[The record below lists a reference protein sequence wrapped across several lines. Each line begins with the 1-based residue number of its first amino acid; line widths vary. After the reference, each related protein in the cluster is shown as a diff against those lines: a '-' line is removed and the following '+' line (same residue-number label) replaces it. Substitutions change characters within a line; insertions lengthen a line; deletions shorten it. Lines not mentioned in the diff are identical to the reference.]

1 MKLPA
6 IAFTQ
11 EMFSRF
17 GEVMRKEWL
26 ITNGLGGYASSTVL
40 GINTRKYHGLLVA
53 ALHPPG
59 NRTLCVSKLD
69 EDVLMGNDVYRLGA
83 NEFTDAIYPQGYKL
97 LKTVS
102 VAPFPAYLYSFSN
115 VEVNKTVFMPKKKN
129 AVSVIYKVSNENS
142 FEAKLRIY
150 PILTCR
156 YFHTV
161 TDRFKNP
168 FGFTQK
174 SVGKELEVAFQ
185 LPEATMLCRSTD
197 GEFKEKI
204 KWVEHLYYRME
215 ASRGEAS
222 SDDCFQPGYFEVAVP
237 AQEQKEFAVSFAVNH
252 ENQMARDTLSS
263 VGNTIDEVNASLS
276 RELTQQSNM
285 LEKFYGL
292 H

>member
-1 MKLPA
+1 MNLPA

-11 EMFSRF
+11 EMLSRF

-59 NRTLCVSKLD
+59 DRTVCVSKLD
-69 EDVLMGNDVYRLGA
+69 EDVLVGEDVYQLGA
-83 NEFTDAIYPQGYKL
+83 NEFQDAIYPQGYKL
-97 LKTVS
+97 LKTFS
-102 VAPFPAYLYSFSN
+102 VAPFPTYLYGFSN
-115 VEVNKTVFMPKKKN
+115 VEVNKTVFVPKNKN
-129 AVSVIYKVSNENS
+129 VVSIIYKVSNENAVA
-142 FEAKLRIY
+142 AKLRIY

-185 LPEATMLCRSTD
+185 RPEATMLCRSTD

-204 KWVEHLYYRME
+204 NWIEHLYYRME

-222 SDDCFQPGYFEVAVP
+222 SDDCFQPGYFEVAAP
-237 AQEQKEFAVSFAVNH
+237 LKNKKSL
-252 ENQMARDTLSS
+252 RS
-263 VGNTIDEVNASLS
+263 ASP
-276 RELTQQSNM
+276 
-285 LEKFYGL
+285 
-292 H
+292 